1 MVRYLTL
8 IGTFICTI
16 SMILVGIFG
25 MIPLIMGEIDPTI
38 YYSINTLK
46 NEINIISIS
55 LFTARIGIIIIFI
68 STLFKTNIVMILGS
82 IAGILVFVWGG
93 MNEIY
98 HVKPLIFPIAFLS
111 FMSTNID
118 IVTLI
123 AAILFALGSLLFY
136 KKSKMIVV
144 AGTML
149 LIYALFYL
157 FLYSIVIDLIFGTAQ
172 SVEKRTFNIFFFFFE
187 KVIIAFTGWYISFS
201 TTSISNKRIDLME
214 TTFDFNSSF
223 MK

>member
-38 YYSINTLK
+38 YYSLNSIK
-46 NEINIISIS
+46 KEINIISIS
-55 LFTARIGIIIIFI
+55 LFAARIGIIIIFI

-82 IAGILVFVWGG
+82 IAGILVFFWGG

-98 HVKPLIFPIAFLS
+98 YVKPLIFPIAFHS

-144 AGTML
+144 AGAML
-149 LIYALFYL
+149 LIYTLFYL
-157 FLYSIVIDLIFGTAQ
+157 FLYSIVIDLIFGTTQ
-172 SVEKRTFNIFFFFFE
+172 SVERRTFSILFFFFE

-201 TTSISNKRIDLME
+201 TTSKSKKEIDLGE
-214 TTFDFNSSF
+214 TPFNFDSSF
-223 MK
+223 VN